1 MSADPSSA
9 VPILLIGGYLGAGK
23 TTLINRLLNSELL
36 PANTAVLVNDFGDI
50 NIDEQLIRGGSKA
63 DNVIGLANGCICCS
77 IADDLSSALEQLR
90 KTSVQRIVLE
100 CSGVAEPAKARQQ
113 CHYPGFSPQG
123 CVVLVDATAHDDRC
137 NDKYVGALAT
147 TQVQQ
152 GDLLVVTKSDL
163 NPGFCLPALQAAV
176 SAQDNGLIEMLL
188 GWQAQTAEW
197 QPIQSRSA
205 LSFTATT
212 WSQTEVVERAPL
224 LAYLRQLPKSVQRVK
239 GFVRTPDGLLEVHR
253 VDTRVAAQLRLD
265 LSHKPPPLGL
275 VFIGY
280 QPEDLPQRAPS
291 F

>member
-1 MSADPSSA
+1 MQ
-9 VPILLIGGYLGAGK
+9 
-23 TTLINRLLNSELL
+23 L
-36 PANTAVLVNDFGDI
+36 PVG
-50 NIDEQLIRGGSKA
+50 E
-63 DNVIGLANGCICCS
+63 
-77 IADDLSSALEQLR
+77 
-90 KTSVQRIVLE
+90 VLE
-100 CSGVAEPAKARQQ
+100 VLRVVVREAVEAQLHQP
-113 CHYPGFSPQG
+113 FS
-123 CVVLVDATAHDDRC
+123 
-137 NDKYVGALAT
+137 
-147 TQVQQ
+147 
-152 GDLLVVTKSDL
+152 
-163 NPGFCLPALQAAV
+163 
-176 SAQDNGLIEMLL
+176 
-188 GWQAQTAEW
+188 
-197 QPIQSRSA
+197 QSRSA